1 MAAPL
6 AAKAYQQEAARLDP
20 AELHV
25 ANKTIRH
32 EAGLTLGPLSV
43 RLTVTDYEFAPPAPP
58 APTPFGDVF
67 DTAAAA
73 TELGDALPPQAAPAS
88 VLPPALVQP
97 AIQQETASV
106 HLHFVHRP
114 GYGSGRTPKG
124 DFHDLQ
130 SSPFARSTI
139 EVQTA
144 LAFATEK
151 CEILYVASRSLCS
164 SLRLCPGRLRPAAD
178 PCRID

>member
-88 VLPPALVQP
+88 VLPPAL
-97 AIQQETASV
+97 AAASYAGGG
-106 HLHFVHRP
+106 RP
-114 GYGSGRTPKG
+114 QLRVRP
-124 DFHDLQ
+124 
-130 SSPFARSTI
+130 
-139 EVQTA
+139 
-144 LAFATEK
+144 
-151 CEILYVASRSLCS
+151 ASRW
-164 SLRLCPGRLRPAAD
+164 RLRERRRGVLPPAAATTTAQD
-178 PCRID
+178 R